1 MNRSIDAPPLH
12 IKTKIMK
19 YFLTI
24 LSCFLALNIF
34 SQEEV
39 NNQYDLRDE
48 IEHLEE
54 LIFKQAMQIDELKA
68 GSLTTQLASNQTAYS
83 KSVLQST
90 TLGFGS
96 GLLMLGGL
104 SAGQELAMVAGAG
117 GALAAVVIRISG
129 IVQFYKNTRF
139 QSRTGSTVVKSRITS
154 SVKSKNTTARS
165 RSTFKKGQM
174 VQVELKDDYWVS
186 GVVQETTEWKTD
198 EFRYRVSYREAGG
211 KKKSKFFSEKHLR
224 SPK

>member
-1 MNRSIDAPPLH
+1 
-12 IKTKIMK
+12 MK
-19 YFLTI
+19 HFLAI
-24 LSCFLALNIF
+24 LSCLLAFNTF
-34 SQEEV
+34 SQEEEI
-39 NNQYDLRDE
+39 NPEDLRDE
-48 IEHLEE
+48 IEHLED
-54 LIFKQAMQIDELKA
+54 LIFKQAMQIDEFKA

-96 GLLMLGGL
+96 GVLILAG
-104 SAGQELAMVAGAG
+104 SSSGQELAMVAGAG
-117 GALAAVVIRISG
+117 GALAAIAIRISG
-129 IVQFYKNTRF
+129 IVKFYKNSRF
-139 QSRTGSTVVKSRITS
+139 QSRTGSTLVKP
-154 SVKSKNTTARS
+154 KNTTEPS
-165 RSTFKKGQM
+165 RSSFKKGQM

>member
-1 MNRSIDAPPLH
+1 
-12 IKTKIMK
+12 MK
-19 YFLTI
+19 YFFVISTF
-24 LSCFLALNIF
+24 FLALNIF
-34 SQEEV
+34 SQEEA
-39 NNQYDLRDE
+39 NNPEDFREE

-96 GLLMLGGL
+96 GVLILAG
-104 SAGQELAMVAGAG
+104 SSSGQELAMVVGAG

-139 QSRTGSTVVKSRITS
+139 QSRTGLTV
-154 SVKSKNTTARS
+154 VKSKNTTARS

>member
-1 MNRSIDAPPLH
+1 
-12 IKTKIMK
+12 MK
-19 YFLTI
+19 YFFVIST
-24 LSCFLALNIF
+24 CFLALNIF
-34 SQEEV
+34 SQEEA
-39 NNQYDLRDE
+39 NNPEDLRDE
-48 IEHLEE
+48 IEHLED
-54 LIFKQAMQIDELKA
+54 LIFKQAMQIDELKDSA
-68 GSLTTQLASNQTAYS
+68 PLTSQLATNQTAYS

-90 TLGFGS
+90 TVGFGS
-96 GLLMLGGL
+96 GVLMLGGL
-104 SAGQELAMVAGAG
+104 SAGQELAMVVGAG

-139 QSRTGSTVVKSRITS
+139 QSRTGSTI
-154 SVKSKNTTARS
+154 VKSKNTTARS

>member
-1 MNRSIDAPPLH
+1 
-12 IKTKIMK
+12 MK
-19 YFLTI
+19 YLLTI
-24 LSCFLALNIF
+24 ATCLLALNI
-34 SQEEV
+34 SAQEVEI
-39 NNQYDLRDE
+39 NPEDLRDE

-96 GLLMLGGL
+96 GVLILAG
-104 SAGQELAMVAGAG
+104 SSSGQELAMVAGAG
-117 GALAAVVIRISG
+117 GALAAIAIRISG
-129 IVQFYKNTRF
+129 IVKFYKNSRF
-139 QSRTGSTVVKSRITS
+139 QSRTGSTL
-154 SVKSKNTTARS
+154 VKSKNTTEPS
-165 RSTFKKGQM
+165 RSSYKKGQM